1 MTPTGIW
8 VKWLNHIKSPS
19 IVKHCLLYSM
29 KYLYCSWLNPPF
41 SPWFIGELP
50 SVPMIFSIFFQIWHP
65 HSTTSFRWW
74 NSSVTLLQV
83 QMKALEQGVTDA
95 SAENL
100 RKVGF
105 PEKMPEP
112 KGGVR
117 LELGGWRF
125 TARSSTWPCW
135 VHWFPCFSEDHEASE
150 MNPTWFVLG
159 GNGAREVL
167 SEGTCCRNWQG
178 RCYCHHSPLRTPL
191 IPGFLRCGTWRLG
204 LLVTPKF
211 SLARFC
217 CLKPSF
223 FAPRIPA
230 RMCIPFGKW
239 FTDQWG

>member
-1 MTPTGIW
+1 MPI
-8 VKWLNHIKSPS
+8 L
-19 IVKHCLLYSM
+19 
-29 KYLYCSWLNPPF
+29 PPVF
-41 SPWFIGELP
+41 ALG
-50 SVPMIFSIFFQIWHP
+50 
-65 HSTTSFRWW
+65 

-117 LELGGWRF
+117 LELGAWSF
-125 TARSSTWPCW
+125 TARSSSCNPCW
-135 VHWFPCFSEDHEASE
+135 VHWFP
-150 MNPTWFVLG
+150 WFFWRSWSVWDESLIRFG

-178 RCYCHHSPLRTPL
+178 KCYCHHSPFRTPL

-217 CLKPSF
+217 CLKPSS